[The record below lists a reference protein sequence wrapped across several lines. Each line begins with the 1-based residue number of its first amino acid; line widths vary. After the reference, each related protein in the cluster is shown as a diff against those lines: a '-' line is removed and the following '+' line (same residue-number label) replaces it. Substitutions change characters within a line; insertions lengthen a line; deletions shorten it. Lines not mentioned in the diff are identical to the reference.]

1 MSESVKYEVREPV
14 AWATLNRPDVLNA
27 INDDMLQA
35 LLKIVRDVAADSRVR
50 VLVLTGAGRAFSA
63 GGDIKAMHG
72 MTEQTFRETIRQ
84 YQQLSQATR
93 DLDKPVLA
101 AVNGYAMGGGFEL
114 ALICDLRVASL
125 SAKFG
130 LPDIHL
136 GLSPTSGMTY
146 LLTRAIG
153 ASRAMNLALTNE
165 TIDAREAERIGLV
178 TRVVADEALLDTVGG
193 LAREIAARPALGLA
207 YTKRGFYKAEE
218 SDFAAALA
226 QEEEYEVACF
236 RSEVTQRAFAA
247 FLARKQRR
255 GS

>member
-1 MSESVKYEVREPV
+1 MIEAVKYEVREPV
-14 AWATLNRPDVLNA
+14 AWATLNRPEVLNA
-27 INDDMLQA
+27 INDEMLRA
-35 LLKIVRDVAADSRVR
+35 LLKVVHDMAADDRVR

-72 MTEQTFRETIRQ
+72 MTEQTFRGTIRL
-84 YQQLSQATR
+84 YQQLSQAVR

-101 AVNGYAMGGGFEL
+101 AVNGYAMGGGFEM
-114 ALICDLRVASL
+114 ALICDLRVAGL

-130 LPDIHL
+130 LPDIQL

-153 ASRAMNLALTNE
+153 VSRAMHLALTNE

-178 TRVVADEALLDTVGG
+178 TRVVEDGALLEEVDR

-207 YTKRGFYKAEE
+207 HTKRGFYEAEE
-218 SDFAAALA
+218 SDFASALA
-226 QEEEYEVACF
+226 READNEVACF
-236 RSEVTQRAFAA
+236 RSDETRQAFAA
-247 FLARKQRR
+247 FLSRKRR
-255 GS
+255 SD